1 MPLLALLL
9 ALAATAPTAD
19 RELYERACDRVA
31 AAYDSARGGFVA
43 RTGVPSESA
52 VELGLIRGR
61 EPGSARWREQALAT
75 IAWTRGLRD
84 TIGGGFVVSAAE
96 ADPQYAHVYKPAGVN
111 ARRLENLLQA
121 WHLTSGPEYRQD
133 AASVVDFFD
142 RVLLDG
148 RGGFVPGQAS
158 GFELVPE
165 ANGFAIHAWLEWAA
179 ATTDRV
185 KRDFALRSL
194 DRVWDTC
201 WVPDLGLLRR
211 GSFGEVVK
219 PPQLVDQ
226 VEMGRAFIL
235 AARIAGR
242 RADAEHARTL
252 GDLVIARFE
261 NQEKGGFL
269 TQWSAT
275 RKGKIRS
282 AARVP
287 AENARVARFLC
298 ELTTLTGDSKY
309 REAARRAWRELEEKL
324 DKPRLDAAEWAL
336 AIHAAIEPELPSAPR
351 WPRIAEN
358 TAPVGWRSKSFKT
371 RAR

>member
-9 ALAATAPTAD
+9 ALAAAAPAD
-19 RELYERACDRVA
+19 DRALYERACDRVA

-52 VELGLIRGR
+52 VELALIRGR
-61 EPGSARWREQALAT
+61 EPGSARWKEQGLAT

-96 ADPQYAHVYKPAGVN
+96 ADPQYAHVYKPADVN
-111 ARRLENLLQA
+111 ARRLENLMQA
-121 WHLTSGPEYRQD
+121 WRLTSEPEYWQD
-133 AASVVDFFD
+133 AARVVDFFD

-194 DRVWDTC
+194 DRVWGTC
-201 WVPDLGLLRR
+201 WVPELGLLRR
-211 GSFGEVVK
+211 GSFGEVVN

-226 VEMGRAFIL
+226 VEMGRAFVL
-235 AARIAGR
+235 AARLAGR
-242 RADAEHARTL
+242 RADANHARTL
-252 GDLVIARFE
+252 GDLVLARFE
-261 NQEKGGFL
+261 NQAKGGFM
-269 TQWSAT
+269 TQWAAT
-275 RKGKIRS
+275 RKGKIKR

-287 AENARVARFLC
+287 AENARAALFLC
-298 ELTTLTGDSKY
+298 ELTTLTGESKY

-324 DKPRLDAAEWAL
+324 DKARLDAAGWAL
-336 AIHAAIEPELPSAPR
+336 AIHAAIEPQLPSAPQ

-358 TAPVGWRSKSFKT
+358 TAPPRRRSMIFKT
-371 RAR
+371 GAR